1 MGRVKKIL
9 WTIGGVLALLS
20 SIFVYTA
27 IGGSSIV
34 GLVFL
39 LAGGAIVLLGGA
51 VLWLRYRVA
60 EKKETTSEMDSVVVV
75 EALKR
80 VFKVVTAEGQFTEIV
95 DFKDTKQ
102 RMSILPSTKKAL
114 IIVKA
119 HVQMGYDFSKIK
131 WDIDERSGEV
141 KLLSAPQPHIL
152 SISPDI
158 KYYNIENGLFN
169 KFTNEDFNGIQQQ
182 CTETIRQVAMDSDL
196 PSLAADQAQMLLGE
210 MARMHHWKIEGIKKL
225 GE

>member
-1 MGRVKKIL
+1 MGKLKKIL

-20 SIFVYTA
+20 SIFIYTA
-27 IGGSSIV
+27 IGGNSIV
-34 GLVFL
+34 SILFL
-39 LAGGAIVLLGGA
+39 LAGLAIVILGGA
-51 VLWLRYRVA
+51 VLWLRVKGD
-60 EKKETTSEMDSVVVV
+60 KKSATEMNSVVVV

-119 HVQMGYDFSKIK
+119 HVQMGYDFSKMK
-131 WDIDERSGEV
+131 WDINEESGEV
-141 KLLSAPQPHIL
+141 KLLSAPEPHIL
-152 SISPDI
+152 SIAPDI

-169 KFTNEDFNGIQQQ
+169 KFTNEDFNAIQQQ

-196 PSLAADQAQMLLGE
+196 PHLAAEQAQMLLGE
-210 MARMHHWKIEGIKKL
+210 MARMHHWKIEGVKKL
-225 GE
+225 SE